1 MCHHQTQQI
10 GARCTLEAVQFS
22 SFHCIDFILWNL
34 KLTPRS
40 GLFTHTQLAR
50 GKAWD
55 ATLAPGAR
63 LQSGPGQGDVL
74 PQSPFKDGSA
84 AQCGMQGQQK
94 VPHFFN
100 TIPQA
105 H

>member
-1 MCHHQTQQI
+1 MNEVHLRVSAI
-10 GARCTLEAVQFS
+10 QFFPFYRLYFMGS
-22 SFHCIDFILWNL
+22 ETDSKVWSVH
-34 KLTPRS
+34 
-40 GLFTHTQLAR
+40 THTQLAR

-74 PQSPFKDGSA
+74 SQSPFKDGSA